1 MMQWLQLSDDQR
13 RDTLTQAEVRSG
25 IITKALEKDWW
36 VTLTLKALFRTPFA
50 NHMAFKGGTSLS
62 KGFALIERF
71 SEDIDIALDPQA
83 FGMPYQDRPS
93 NTFLKELKREGSLF
107 TRTTLNDALLA
118 ALAEFGLPHGM
129 VTLEA
134 EAVSENRPDADPQ
147 ILHVRYTPL
156 YDPNPYIADEV
167 KIEVSVRST
176 LAPFTIRPI
185 RSMLTE
191 HFPRPAYPEDPFHIP
206 VVEPRKTLLEKAFL
220 LHEEFS
226 KPLDRIKTE
235 RLTRHLYDLHRNR
248 SASAMKE
255 ALEDHTLYDHLV
267 QHRHRYN
274 RITGIDYSRHHHS
287 TLSFLPP
294 AELLPPLQE
303 DYADMRTH
311 MIYGDAPPFDEL
323 LQELDGLLEKFRKKQ
338 LPRP

>member
-1 MMQWLQLSDDQR
+1 MTQWLELNDDQR
-13 RDTLTQAEVRSG
+13 RDTLTQAEVHSG

-36 VTLTLKALFRTPFA
+36 VTLTLKALFWTPFA
-50 NHMAFKGGTSLS
+50 DRMAFKGGTSLS
-62 KGFALIERF
+62 KCFALIERF
-71 SEDIDIALDPQA
+71 SEDIDIALDPLA
-83 FGMPYQDRPS
+83 FGMPYQERPS

-107 TRTTLNDALLA
+107 TRTTLRDALLA
-118 ALAEFGLPHGM
+118 ELTELGLPQGT
-129 VTLEA
+129 VTLE
-134 EAVSENRPDADPQ
+134 EEPVSENRPDADPQ
-147 ILHVRYTPL
+147 ILHVRYISL

-167 KIEVSVRST
+167 KIEVSVRSI

-185 RSMLTE
+185 RSLLTE
-191 HFPRPAYPEDPFHIP
+191 HFPRSAYPEDMFHIP

-255 ALEDHTLYDHLV
+255 ALEDHALYDHLV
-267 QHRHRYN
+267 QHRQRYN
-274 RITGIDYSRHHHS
+274 RITGIDYNRHHHS

-294 AELLPPLQE
+294 AELLPPLQD

-311 MIYGDAPPFDEL
+311 MIYGDAPPFEKLLMELEEL
-323 LQELDGLLEKFRKKQ
+323 LKRFRLKQ
-338 LPRP
+338 